1 MSGME
6 RYRDK
11 TLPARERA
19 DDLLARMSI
28 DEKMAQ
34 LQCYMPRGENTDD
47 FGPAFPL
54 GVGAVSCLEM
64 RGLATPEQAARMQ
77 RGIQRAAIA
86 NSPHGIPALF
96 HMEGLCGLP
105 VAGAVSYPCGLGRG
119 ASFDPEL
126 EEQIGHAVSRQA
138 AALGVAHVFA
148 PVLDVS
154 RNPRFGRHGESYGES
169 PALVAAMGA
178 AYARGVHNTDG
189 KQIHTEAVAKHFAG
203 SHDNQ
208 AGIHGSAAFI
218 PPRKMREIYA
228 RPFAAAI
235 DEGGLMGV
243 MPCYNAVDGVPV
255 SGDEAMLTGLLRGE
269 LGFAGVA
276 VSDYTAIENMVTI
289 QKLCADR
296 TDAGLMALRAGM
308 DMELPAVA
316 CYGAALRERFASGEA
331 DMALLDRAVRRV
343 LEAKFRMGLFEHPY
357 APEGGAFDS
366 AYRQPADRALS
377 KRAALES
384 LVLLKNSGVLPLA
397 RAPRRIAV
405 IGWHAGTVRSMFGGY
420 THMSMAEGACA
431 DVATMAGVTPEGKA
445 RRGEYPRYPGTFITD
460 EAPFRDAYEALA
472 RAICPQVKTLFEQLR
487 ETFPRS
493 EVRYA
498 YGYDFAGT
506 DERGFAEA
514 LTLARESDLAILTLG
529 GKHGTGF
536 TCSTGENV
544 EAADIGLPPAQEKF
558 IRLAR
563 EACPAVIGVHLDGR
577 PISSDA
583 ADECLDAILEAFSP
597 AEFGAQAICDVLTGA
612 YNPSGRMP
620 VTAARC
626 AGQTPIH
633 HDHENGSGY
642 RRDTS
647 NALPGYTTC
656 PYTPRYAF
664 GFGLSYTNFAYESLC
679 VERPSCAPGERA
691 VVTVRVANRGPR
703 PGTETVQLYVQD
715 VEASTVRPALELA
728 GAKRVELAPGA
739 SAAVRFSFA
748 VTQLALLDRQMRWK
762 VEKGLVRV
770 LAGPSSDALPLTGS
784 FTITEDKILSSGRRR
799 GYFASAELV

>member
-1 MSGME
+1 ME
-6 RYRDK
+6 RYRD
-11 TLPARERA
+11 TALSARERA
-19 DDLLARMSI
+19 DDLLARMSL

-34 LQCYMPRGENTDD
+34 LQCYLPRGENTDD
-47 FGPAFPL
+47 FAQSFPF
-54 GVGAVSCLEM
+54 GVGEVSCLEM
-64 RGLATPEQAARMQ
+64 RGLETAEQAAQMQ
-77 RGIQRAAIA
+77 RRIQRAAIE
-86 NSPHGIPALF
+86 NSPHGIPAIF

-105 VAGAVSYPCGLGRG
+105 VAGGVSYPCGLGRG

-126 EEQIGHAVSRQA
+126 EERIGRAVSRQA
-138 AALGVAHVFA
+138 AALGVTHVFA

-169 PALVAAMGA
+169 PALVSAMGA
-178 AYARGVHNTDG
+178 AYARGVHDADG
-189 KQIHTEAVAKHFAG
+189 KRVKTEAVAKHFAG

-218 PPRKMREIYA
+218 PPRKMREVYA

-235 DEGGLMGV
+235 DEGGLRGV

-255 SGDEAMLTGLLRGE
+255 SGDASMLTGLLRE
-269 LGFAGVA
+269 EMGFDGVA

-296 TDAGLMALRAGM
+296 TDAGLMALAAGM
-308 DMELPAVA
+308 DAELPDVA
-316 CYGAALRERFASGEA
+316 CFNAALKERFASGAA
-331 DMALLDRAVRRV
+331 DIALLDRAVRRI
-343 LEAKFRMGLFEHPY
+343 LEAKFRMGLFEAPY
-357 APEGGAFDS
+357 ALEGGAFDG
-366 AYRQPADRALS
+366 AYRRAEDRALS

-384 LVLLKNSGVLPLA
+384 LVLLKNNGVLPLA
-397 RAPRRIAV
+397 RAPRRVAV
-405 IGWHAGTVRSMFGGY
+405 IGWHAGTIRSMFGGY
-420 THMSMAEGACA
+420 THLSMAEGACA
-431 DVATMAGVTPEGKA
+431 DVATMAGVALEGKA

-460 EAPFRDAYEALA
+460 EAPFRGAYEALA
-472 RAICPQVKTLFEQLR
+472 RAICPQAKTLYEQLR
-487 ETFPRS
+487 ETFPQS
-493 EVRYA
+493 DVRYA

-514 LTLARESDLAILTLG
+514 LALVRESDLAILTLG

-544 EAADIGLPPAQEKF
+544 EAADIGLPPAQETF

-583 ADECLDAILEAFSP
+583 ADACLDAILEAFSP

-612 YNPSGRMP
+612 YDPSGRLP
-620 VTAARC
+620 VTIARC
-626 AGQTPIH
+626 AGQTPIY

-656 PYTPRYAF
+656 PYTPRYPF

-679 VERPSCAPGERA
+679 VERPSYAPGERA

-703 PGTETVQLYVQD
+703 SGTETVQLYVQD

-728 GAKRVELAPGA
+728 GAKRVELAPGEC
-739 SAAVRFSFA
+739 AAVRFSFA
-748 VTQLALLDRQMRWK
+748 VTQLALLDRQMCWR

-770 LAGPSSDALPLTGS
+770 LAGPSSDTLPLTGS
-784 FTITEDKILSSGRRR
+784 FTVAEDQILQSGRRR
-799 GYFASAELV
+799 GYFARAEIV